1 MSRPSGPCPPFSREG
16 RGAAPFDV
24 FGANPP
30 MRKRIA
36 ASIVLAAI
44 GLAVAGCRGQPD
56 ARYIYQDGE
65 FGVIGIPQN
74 SPYGRKD
81 YRKQAEELMARHF
94 PEGHEIVRAEEVVE
108 GQRVLD
114 KSRKSEF
121 ETDPAISALNQKI
134 NLGKVAQTNS
144 TQQKDSRPSLE
155 SRILYRRKS
164 ADGPKGANG
173 FAAVATL
180 TPRLYLDPNEMAR
193 CRELIEVAEM
203 KKRKSATMAET
214 PKDQDAKQA

>member
-1 MSRPSGPCPPFSREG
+1 MRLRPLIP
-16 RGAAPFDV
+16 V
-24 FGANPP
+24 L
-30 MRKRIA
+30 
-36 ASIVLAAI
+36 LAA
-44 GLAVAGCRGQPD
+44 AFAGCKSQPD

-121 ETDPAISALNQKI
+121 ETDPAISALNQRI
-134 NLGKVAQTNS
+134 NLGKIAQTTS
-144 TQQKDSRPSLE
+144 TQQKDSLPILE
-155 SRILYRRKS
+155 SRIIYRRKS
-164 ADGPKGANG
+164 ATGPQGTNG
-173 FAAVATL
+173 FSAVATL
-180 TPRLYLDPNEMAR
+180 APQLYLDPNDMAR
-193 CRELIEVAEM
+193 CRERIELAEM
-203 KKRKSATMAET
+203 HKAKDALLADKS
-214 PKDQDAKQA
+214 KDADAKKTSHDPNCKP